1 MKRMFV
7 AGALALAL
15 TAAGRQE
22 ASAWCR
28 FNFGVGLNISYESS
42 GHTFSSCWNC
52 TSNPAPPCWS
62 PYCASPFAGYPAYP
76 GYAYGSYGA
85 AAPYAQTAPAATAP
99 AYRPAA
105 AAPAQTQ
112 QVGYYFYGQG
122 YAPSY
127 WYGY

>member
-7 AGALALAL
+7 AGMLALALAA
-15 TAAGRQE
+15 TAQQE

-28 FNFGVGLNISYESS
+28 FNMSVGLNVSYESTGS
-42 GHTFSSCWNC
+42 AINWGCYSRIPSPPPCGYADHGFANYYQGFAGVPAHAY
-52 TSNPAPPCWS
+52 NNAPAPV
-62 PYCASPFAGYPAYP
+62 
-76 GYAYGSYGA
+76 
-85 AAPYAQTAPAATAP
+85 APAAP
-99 AYRPAA
+99 VHV

-112 QVGYYFYGQG
+112 QVGYYFYSQA